1 MINRIEPAA
10 PAAAY
15 VSYELKRPA
24 TAEFWRRATCAEVG
38 CGHHLHGW
46 RISVDMDTELGQ
58 AQARYIRTESGRAFT
73 QTVSAGGLVEF
84 TFEAGQSCFEQHVLP
99 ARDPIYLVRGGDWRG
114 NPTGERHVHTSGEDF
129 VDEWQ
134 NHADRLNTLR
144 VREGV
149 PEMLATDI
157 NTAYA
162 QDM

>member
-1 MINRIEPAA
+1 MPFPLTAT
-10 PAAAY
+10 
-15 VSYELKRPA
+15 PA
-24 TAEFWRRATCAEVG
+24 TYSGCAYTYPSTAT
-38 CGHHLHGW
+38 LNN
-46 RISVDMDTELGQ
+46 
-58 AQARYIRTESGRAFT
+58 FPK
-73 QTVSAGGLVEF
+73 LVEF